1 MSAPFSKTISIGS
14 ESFSPG
20 TENKKSLS
28 IELLPDGFSFSVLDH
43 QQFQYL
49 VLESFR
55 TRQVFAMAEWAGM
68 LQQLVH
74 DHPLLA
80 QAYQK
85 VSISWFS
92 TQLTL
97 IPVSLYQQDQKERYF
112 QFANNL
118 PADHIVVQDH
128 LNNLDAYGLYAI
140 PREVHN
146 QLNQL
151 FPGHRLRHSGT
162 VLIESLL
169 ATRQLNEWNASLVLH
184 IRRKH
189 FDVVLFDDQ
198 KLHYFNSF
206 RYEEFGDLMYYLF
219 FVLEQFALDPNAQ
232 DVLLVGEISM
242 DNDRFLALSQYFRK
256 VSFIGRSDI
265 YRYIQEFDAL
275 PHHYFYNLL
284 NLNSCG

>member
-14 ESFSPG
+14 EAFSPG

-43 QQFQYL
+43 QQFKYL
-49 VLESFR
+49 ILESFR
-55 TRQVFAMAEWAGM
+55 ARQVVTMAEWSGM
-68 LQQLVH
+68 LHQMVR
-74 DHPLLA
+74 DNPLLA
-80 QAYQK
+80 ASYHQ
-85 VSISWFS
+85 VSISWFT

-97 IPVSLYQQDQKERYF
+97 IPVSLYQQEQKDSYY

-118 PADHIVVQDH
+118 PPDHMVAQDR
-128 LNNLDAYGLYAI
+128 LNTLEAYGLYAI
-140 PREVHN
+140 STEVNN

-169 ATRQLNEWNASLVLH
+169 ATRQLNEWKASMVLH

-189 FDVVLFDDQ
+189 FDVVLFEDQ
-198 KLHYFNSF
+198 KLNYYNSF

-219 FVLEQFALDPNAQ
+219 FVLEQFGLDANAM
-232 DVLLVGEISM
+232 DVLLVGEISL

-265 YRYIQEFDAL
+265 YRYAQEFDAL
-275 PHHYFYNLL
+275 PHHYFYTLL